1 MKRKAVLLVITIIT
15 FMWLTACGNKTYTND
30 DTDNVN
36 VPVPTVTLADTNGK
50 TLNEILGRVTST
62 PIPKPTTA
70 PTAELTVE
78 PTTESTNEP
87 TTEPTEG
94 TISEGP
100 TPEASHLK
108 TAAIIEDLSELI
120 TNNKAETK
128 TDTDRMV
135 HNAMNIF
142 TNNVRNS
149 NYIKV
154 ETAKHS
160 LSENTSDCTVVSSTD
175 NGSIVSFKSNTD
187 NTINSL
193 LVVYITDLTAWTVIG
208 ENDTVYALMPTPKSN
223 STEYEKQ
230 IVQTI
235 IDQNSNGK
243 DLKVELIYPYT
254 SAFDGT
260 NNCAVYLLEIDGTFN
275 IGSNAKLY
283 AFYKYDY
290 VK

>member
-1 MKRKAVLLVITIIT
+1 MKRKTVLLAITIIT
-15 FMWLTACGNKTYTND
+15 FMWLTACGNKAHAND
-30 DTDNVN
+30 DTDSVN
-36 VPVPTVTLADTNGK
+36 VPVPTVTLADANGK
-50 TLNEILGRVTST
+50 TLNEILGKVTST
-62 PIPKPTTA
+62 PTPKPTA
-70 PTAELTVE
+70 EPTAE
-78 PTTESTNEP
+78 PTEST
-87 TTEPTEG
+87 
-94 TISEGP
+94 ISEEP

-135 HNAMNIF
+135 HNAMSIF

-160 LSENTSDCTVVSSTD
+160 LSENTSDCTIVSSTD

-243 DLKVELIYPYT
+243 ELKVELIYPYT

-260 NNCAVYLLEIDGTFN
+260 NNCAVYLLETDGTFN

>member
-1 MKRKAVLLVITIIT
+1 MKRKAVLLAITIIT
-15 FMWLTACGNKTYTND
+15 FMWLTACGNKTHTND

-36 VPVPTVTLADTNGK
+36 VPVPTVTLADANGK
-50 TLNEILGRVTST
+50 TLNEILGKVTST
-62 PIPKPTTA
+62 PTPKPTA
-70 PTAELTVE
+70 EPTAES
-78 PTTESTNEP
+78 TESTV
-87 TTEPTEG
+87 
-94 TISEGP
+94 SEES

-108 TAAIIEDLSELI
+108 TADIIEDLSELI

-128 TDTDRMV
+128 TDTDKMV
-135 HNAMNIF
+135 HNAMDIF

-160 LSENTSDCTVVSSTD
+160 LSENTSDCTIVSSTD

-193 LVVYITDLTAWTVIG
+193 LVVYITDLTAWTAVG
-208 ENDTVYALMPTPKSN
+208 ENDTIYALMPTPKSN
-223 STEYEKQ
+223 STEYEKH

-243 DLKVELIYPYT
+243 ELKVELIYPYT

-260 NNCAVYLLEIDGTFN
+260 NNCAVYLLETDGTFN